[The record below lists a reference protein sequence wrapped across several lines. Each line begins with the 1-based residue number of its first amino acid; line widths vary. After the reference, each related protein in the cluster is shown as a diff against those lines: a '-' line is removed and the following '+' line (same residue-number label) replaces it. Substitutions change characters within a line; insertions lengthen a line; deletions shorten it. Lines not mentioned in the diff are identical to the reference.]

1 MRLLFAGFCM
11 VVLLALGA
19 MAYVRLA
26 PSDPARWHRMPDNLS
41 EGDFSQGAVRVVD
54 AGEDGLARLD
64 RIIRDTARSE
74 PLAGSVE
81 QGIITYI
88 SRSRIFGFPD
98 YTTLRQRDGRLE
110 LYARA
115 RFGKSDLGVNA
126 ARLDR
131 WLEAL
136 AQRG

>member
-1 MRLLFAGFCM
+1 M